1 MEKYIKIVGS
11 GNVNLDGHL
20 ISLSNILFVESSG
33 DFTETLIHYRDGSS
47 SSSIKLV
54 HSAGDY
60 PSSAVRTSGAATS
73 NAADKIVSSTGDFVN
88 EGVQVGDIILNT
100 TDNKRGYV
108 DVVNSATVLSLK
120 LISTTGGS
128 GTLFTGTQDYVILK
142 DESIFNFGSMVKETN
157 RIIDKAAGTRWSHNI
172 WEFTPTVTLS
182 NIAQF

>member
-1 MEKYIKIVGS
+1 MEKYIKIVDS

-73 NAADKIVSSTGDFVN
+73 NSSDKIVSSSGDFVN

-108 DVVNSATVLSLK
+108 D
-120 LISTTGGS
+120 S

-142 DESIFNFGSMVKETN
+142 DESIFNFGSMVKEIN

-182 NIAQF
+182 NIVQF